1 MKEPRFNKAT
11 LHWTHCGQVH
21 SLRARALCL
30 NIADGQRSYSS
41 EESHGPN
48 AMKEEL
54 SALGLMESGWG
65 KDYKRLEAMVERW
78 SSEFQSK
85 SKKERLTI
93 SSLTN

>member
-65 KDYKRLEAMVERW
+65 RITRGWKQW
-78 SSEFQSK
+78 
-85 SKKERLTI
+85 
-93 SSLTN
+93 